1 MYFYRAAIFLLFIL
15 IFQTC
20 VYSQTTLS
28 GYKSFHFGQTKEEI
42 INELKRTSVDYS
54 ESVMKDFP
62 NLNRISFTDTIII
75 ITKTFYP
82 EVFLEIDDANNFKLF
97 AIDMKIQSPC
107 HTIDSSYYYRN
118 EIVKY
123 ISGLYKPEYDTDE
136 SVITLPAMI
145 TFQWIYSNGYIKAQ
159 HDVKTYYNY
168 PGYRSYYLK
177 PDGDGVFEFGITLV
191 DNELLSVWEN
201 RKKDEIKKKGEE
213 LKK

>member
-1 MYFYRAAIFLLFIL
+1 MYFYRAAFFLLLIL
-15 IFQTC
+15 IFKHC

-42 INELKRTSVDYS
+42 INELKSTSVIYS

-75 ITKTFYP
+75 NTKTFYP
-82 EVFLEIDDANNFKLF
+82 EVFLEIDDANDFKLF
-97 AIDMKIQSPC
+97 AIDVKIQTPC

-118 EIVKY
+118 EMVKY
-123 ISGLYKPEYDTDE
+123 ISGLFKPDYDTGE

-145 TFQWIYSNGYIKAQ
+145 TFQWNYSNGYIKAQ

-177 PDGDGVFEFGITLV
+177 PDGNGVFVFGISFIN
-191 DNELLSVWEN
+191 NELLKIWEG
-201 RKKDEIKKKGEE
+201 RKMIE
-213 LKK
+213 LKSIIK